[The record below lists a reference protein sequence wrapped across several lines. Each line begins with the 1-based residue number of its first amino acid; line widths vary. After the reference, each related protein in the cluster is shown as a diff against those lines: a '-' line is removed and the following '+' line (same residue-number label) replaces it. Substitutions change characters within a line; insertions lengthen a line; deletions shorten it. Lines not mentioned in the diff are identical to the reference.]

1 MDKSKLYKGGN
12 KMAYF
17 QIDKNPKKK
26 FFDPKT
32 DRTKLTAED
41 YEEAAD
47 ALIKN
52 AEEYFLFIITV
63 SKSNLNQVLDVW
75 CPFLSNCGLVCELL
89 LKSILCL
96 EQTDYTIK
104 LHGKDKHSLF
114 HLYGLLKINTREEIV
129 NKFPHRS
136 EKKENFE
143 LCLKENA
150 QTFFELRYST
160 EYTELAGDM
169 YFIPDLMVTLHNM
182 IEYKKQNKL

>member
-1 MDKSKLYKGGN
+1 
-12 KMAYF
+12 MANF

-52 AEEYFLFIITV
+52 AEEYFLFIIKA
-63 SKSNLNQVLDVW
+63 SKCNLNQVLDVW
-75 CPFLSNCGLVCELL
+75 CPFLSNCGLVCELF
-89 LKSILCL
+89 LKSILCF
-96 EQTDYTIK
+96 EQTDYMIK
-104 LHGKDKHSLF
+104 LRGKDKHSLY
-114 HLYGLLKINTREEIV
+114 HLYMLLKSSTKEEIV

-136 EKKENFE
+136 DKKENFE

-160 EYTELAGDM
+160 EYTELAGNM
-169 YFIPDLMVTLHNM
+169 YFIPDLMATLHN
-182 IEYKKQNKL
+182 IIKSKEQNKL